1 MLTIAM
7 TITTQRALLLVLV
20 PALASADD
28 LLITGC
34 EDDQLVCVNAFRPN
48 ELAVNDLAFDPG
60 GLDEGKVG
68 DTDTIT
74 LGRPSGQLKRFE
86 IPHLLAAGVEVAG
99 LRDLTVEVGLWCQQA
114 TWDYGVLG
122 IYWNGT
128 HIGSANT
135 NQGATRELKVF
146 SFTAPAA
153 VVREKN
159 VLWMMPTAF
168 HRRIYL
174 DAVKI
179 TGDGALTLT
188 DAKTCRG
195 LLAAACPVFGDTRT
209 LKGRGKILILN
220 WFHATTGIFQHEA
233 LAPLDADVRAS
244 GEWVNPSEWRDY
256 KLVVAHG
263 RFKSKEGERE
273 AIGEYLSSGG
283 VFIMTPSFA
292 TYFAQGS
299 GTAWRD
305 VPWTGGYRGT
315 WSRHATNEHRFFGVA
330 AQDSPLLPSGIKK
343 DGRFD
348 WWGNEMTRFCH
359 RAIPENETLITVDS
373 TQGPLIGNVAAFV
386 HPVGKGRLI
395 GVTLSGVPQM
405 VELLRNIAIDA
416 LSSRDDGGSER

>member
-188 DAKTCRG
+188 DAHE
-195 LLAAACPVFGDTRT
+195 LAAEV
-209 LKGRGKILILN
+209 
-220 WFHATTGIFQHEA
+220 
-233 LAPLDADVRAS
+233 
-244 GEWVNPSEWRDY
+244 
-256 KLVVAHG
+256 
-263 RFKSKEGERE
+263 ERVSTE
-273 AIGEYLSSGG
+273 EPPPAYD
-283 VFIMTPSFA
+283 P
-292 TYFAQGS
+292 
-299 GTAWRD
+299 
-305 VPWTGGYRGT
+305 
-315 WSRHATNEHRFFGVA
+315 
-330 AQDSPLLPSGIKK
+330 
-343 DGRFD
+343 DGRIDYVFLAGD
-348 WWGNEMTRFCH
+348 GVRWEVERFRVDLTRYGEEPRFPSDH
-359 RAIPENETLITVDS
+359 RALSAEATLI
-373 TQGPLIGNVAAFV
+373 
-386 HPVGKGRLI
+386 R
-395 GVTLSGVPQM
+395 
-405 VELLRNIAIDA
+405 
-416 LSSRDDGGSER
+416 